1 MKTKNNI
8 SILSIVS
15 VLCAAVVVPSYAAS
29 SVRALGGAGTYNSAS
44 SAASAKASGAENTA
58 RAGSLRVG
66 GTTGGTR
73 SSSTRG
79 SSAPRLSIGKYL
91 GGSSVVSGGSSLRP
105 GQSGSGT
112 GGGVSGNNGKL
123 QERVEALEQFV
134 GFSESGTQIKDSVAD
149 LDLTVAGLKLDVE
162 NLQKDLSDITGKV
175 TTVEFADGVLTI
187 KQDDKTVTDVELA
200 TVADLQAAVDSIVI
214 PSLDGYAKLTDIEA
228 MGFLTTDDL
237 AKTQDAID
245 ALRAVDKAMD
255 SAIKSLQGGAITEGV
270 LNAKVAEL
278 VAVDTQLNLAIE
290 DLKAK
295 VPADG
300 SFAGKSYVDGL
311 IAELRTADSN
321 LDSAIKA
328 IKQPDVDKKYVDDA
342 VAALNASIA
351 ALDSADSTMNG
362 LITALSEKYEKAA
375 TKEDLAELQEK
386 IDDITAGDI
395 DLTNYYTK
403 AEADG
408 IFAAKSDL
416 TALQN
421 SIDANAETISEHT
434 DAITGLDTAV
444 KDAAD
449 AAADAMIAAQTAQNQ
464 ADLNADDIKDLQ
476 DAGYITSAALE
487 PYAKSE
493 SLSKVATTG
502 LYGDLID
509 LPTIPTSISELTGA
523 DVLVNQT
530 MLQKLRDELV
540 VEIGKKQQAGD
551 YATADALQVVSD
563 ELESLKNDSYTKA
576 EIDKKITDA
585 VTNGQ
590 VSLDGYATTAALTE
604 METALTAL
612 IDKKVNADALGDLAY
627 KNMSDI
633 SVGAAQITSI
643 DGSVIQQGTITAEKI
658 DTGDVPSGEMAL
670 LVVGEDGQ
678 HSWVSIT
685 VDETETAGNN

>member
-112 GGGVSGNNGKL
+112 GGAVSGNNGKL

-134 GFSESGTQIKDSVAD
+134 GFSENGTQIKDSVAD
-149 LDLTVAGLKLDVE
+149 LGLDVKA
-162 NLQKDLSDITGKV
+162 LQTDLSDITGKL

-187 KQDDKTVTDVELA
+187 VQDGKTVTDVELA

-237 AKTQDAID
+237 AETQDAID

-351 ALDSADSTMNG
+351 ALGSADSTMNG

-449 AAADAMIAAQTAQNQ
+449 AAADAMIAAQTAQGQ
-464 ADLNADDIKDLQ
+464 ADLNAGDIKDLQ

-530 MLQKLRDELV
+530 MLQNLRDELL

-612 IDKKVNADALGDLAY
+612 IDKKVDADALGDLAY

>member
-134 GFSESGTQIKDSVAD
+134 GFSENGTQIKDSVAD
-149 LDLTVAGLKLDVE
+149 LDLDVKA
-162 NLQKDLSDITGKV
+162 LQTDLSDITGKL

-187 KQDDKTVTDVELA
+187 VQDGKTVTDVELA

-237 AKTQDAID
+237 AETQDAID

-403 AEADG
+403 AEAED

-449 AAADAMIAAQTAQNQ
+449 AAADAMFAAQTAQNQ
-464 ADLNADDIKDLQ
+464 ANLNADDIKDLQ

-530 MLQKLRDELV
+530 MLQNLRDELV

>member
-112 GGGVSGNNGKL
+112 GGAVSGNNGKL

-134 GFSESGTQIKDSVAD
+134 GFSENGTQIKDSVAD
-149 LDLTVAGLKLDVE
+149 LGLDVKA
-162 NLQKDLSDITGKV
+162 LQTDLSDITGKL

-187 KQDDKTVTDVELA
+187 VQDGKTVTDVELA

-237 AKTQDAID
+237 AETQDAID

-351 ALDSADSTMNG
+351 ALGSADSTMNG

-403 AEADG
+403 AEAEG

-416 TALQN
+416 TALQD

-449 AAADAMIAAQTAQNQ
+449 AAADAMIAAQTAQGQ
-464 ADLNADDIKDLQ
+464 ADLNAGDIKDLQ

-530 MLQKLRDELV
+530 MLQNLRDELL

-612 IDKKVNADALGDLAY
+612 IDKKVDADALGDLAY

>member
-112 GGGVSGNNGKL
+112 GGAVSGNNGKL

-134 GFSESGTQIKDSVAD
+134 GFSENGTQIKDSVAD
-149 LDLTVAGLKLDVE
+149 LDLDVKA
-162 NLQKDLSDITGKV
+162 LQTDLSDITGKL

-187 KQDDKTVTDVELA
+187 VQDGKTVTDVELA

-237 AKTQDAID
+237 AETQDAID

-403 AEADG
+403 AEAEG
-408 IFAAKSDL
+408 LFAAKSDL
-416 TALQN
+416 TALQDL
-421 SIDANAETISEHT
+421 IDANAETISEHT

-464 ADLNADDIKDLQ
+464 ADLNADDIKELQ

-523 DVLVNQT
+523 DVLVNQI
-530 MLQKLRDELV
+530 MLQNLRDELV

-612 IDKKVNADALGDLAY
+612 IDKKVNADVLGDLAY

>member
-112 GGGVSGNNGKL
+112 GGAVSGNNGKL

-134 GFSESGTQIKDSVAD
+134 GFSEEGDSLKVDVESLRAD
-149 LDLTVAGLKLDVE
+149 LD
-162 NLQKDLSDITGKV
+162 DITGKV
-175 TTVEFADGVLTI
+175 TEVSYKDGFLTI
-187 KQDDKTVTDVELA
+187 IQDNKKVADVELA
-200 TVADLQAAVDSIVI
+200 TAADLADLQAAVDSIVI
-214 PSLDGYAKLTDIEA
+214 PSLEGYAKLTDIEA

-237 AKTQDAID
+237 AETQDAID

-342 VAALNASIA
+342 VAALNASIV

-403 AEADG
+403 AEAEG

-416 TALQN
+416 TALQV

-434 DAITGLDTAV
+434 DAIAGLDTAV

-449 AAADAMIAAQTAQNQ
+449 AAADAMFAAQTAQGQ

-502 LYGDLID
+502 MYGDLID

-523 DVLVNQT
+523 DVLVDQT
-530 MLQKLRDELV
+530 MLRDLRNELV
-540 VEIGKKQQAGD
+540 AEIGKKQQAGD

-563 ELESLKNDSYTKA
+563 ELESLKKDSYTKA

-612 IDKKVNADALGDLAY
+612 IDKKVDADALGELAY

-658 DTGDVPSGEMAL
+658 DTGTVPSGEMAL

-685 VDETETAGNN
+685 VDEIETAGNN

>member
-134 GFSESGTQIKDSVAD
+134 GFSENGTQIKDSVAD
-149 LDLTVAGLKLDVE
+149 LDLDVKA
-162 NLQKDLSDITGKV
+162 LQTDLSDITGKL

-187 KQDDKTVTDVELA
+187 VQDGKTVTDVELA

-214 PSLDGYAKLTDIEA
+214 PSLDGYAKLTD
-228 MGFLTTDDL
+228 TDDL
-237 AKTQDAID
+237 AETQDAID

-403 AEADG
+403 AEAED

>member
-8 SILSIVS
+8 SILSMVS

-134 GFSESGTQIKDSVAD
+134 GFSENGTQIKDSVAD
-149 LDLTVAGLKLDVE
+149 LDLDVKA
-162 NLQKDLSDITGKV
+162 LQTDLSDITGKL

-187 KQDDKTVTDVELA
+187 VQDGKTVTDVELA

-290 DLKAK
+290 DLKSK

-351 ALDSADSTMNG
+351 ALGSADSTMNG

-403 AEADG
+403 AEAEG

-416 TALQN
+416 TALQDL
-421 SIDANAETISEHT
+421 IDANAETISEHT

-530 MLQKLRDELV
+530 MLQNLRDKLL

-612 IDKKVNADALGDLAY
+612 IDKKVDADALGDLAY

>member
-134 GFSESGTQIKDSVAD
+134 GFSENGTQIKDSVAD
-149 LDLTVAGLKLDVE
+149 LDLDVKA
-162 NLQKDLSDITGKV
+162 LQTDLSDITGKL

-187 KQDDKTVTDVELA
+187 VQDGKTVTDVELA

-362 LITALSEKYEKAA
+362 LISALSEKYEKAA
-375 TKEDLAELQEK
+375 TKEDLEKLQEK

-403 AEADG
+403 AEAEG

-416 TALQN
+416 TALQDL
-421 SIDANAETISEHT
+421 IDANAETISEHT

-530 MLQKLRDELV
+530 MLQDLRDELV
-540 VEIGKKQQAGD
+540 AEIGKKQQAGD

-633 SVGAAQITSI
+633 SVGADQITSI
-643 DGSVIQQGTITAEKI
+643 NGDVIEHGTITADKI
-658 DTGDVPSGEMAL
+658 NTGTVPSGEMAL

>member
-134 GFSESGTQIKDSVAD
+134 GFSENGTQIKDSVAD
-149 LDLTVAGLKLDVE
+149 LDLDVKA
-162 NLQKDLSDITGKV
+162 LQTDLSDITGKL

-187 KQDDKTVTDVELA
+187 VQDGKTVTDVELA

-237 AKTQDAID
+237 AETQDAID

-255 SAIKSLQGGAITEGV
+255 SAIKSLQGGVITEGV

-342 VAALNASIA
+342 VAALNASIV

-375 TKEDLAELQEK
+375 TKEDLEKLQEK

-403 AEADG
+403 AEAEG

-416 TALQN
+416 TALRD

-434 DAITGLDTAV
+434 DAITGLDAAV

-464 ADLNADDIKDLQ
+464 ADLNAGDIKDLQ

-530 MLQKLRDELV
+530 MLQDLRDELV
-540 VEIGKKQQAGD
+540 DEIGNKQQAGE
-551 YATADALQVVSD
+551 YATADALQAVSD
-563 ELESLKNDSYTKA
+563 ELESLKDDFYTKA

-590 VSLDGYATTAALTE
+590 VSLDGYATTVALTE

-633 SVGAAQITSI
+633 SVGATQITSI
-643 DGSVIQQGTITAEKI
+643 DGSVIQQGTITAGKI